1 MTALIAASSAETAQA
16 FVEIGII
23 VVVLA
28 ALSRVAGR
36 IGITAVPLYLL
47 LGLVSGE
54 GSLIELSVSEDFV
67 SLAAEIGV
75 LLLLLTLGL
84 EYTDQELRTGLRTG
98 LPIGAA
104 DLVANAL
111 PGFVVGLALG
121 WEPIAAVL
129 LGGVT
134 WISSSGI
141 ISKVLSDLGRLGFR
155 ETPAILNTLV
165 IEDLAMAVYLPIVA
179 AVIAGGSVASTS
191 FTVFIA
197 VTAVVV
203 VLVLALRYGG
213 RFSNLLGSGSDESV
227 LLAVFGVTLL
237 VAGIAQRLEVSGA
250 IGAFLVGLAISGKAE
265 VRASQLMRPLRDLF
279 AATFFVS
286 FAIQIQLSDLIG
298 SLIPAIVLVVVTS
311 FTKIGSGWYAAGR
324 VGAGPRGRL
333 RAGTTL
339 IARGEFSIVI
349 AALGSTL
356 VDGPE
361 LGALAAGY
369 VLLSALIGPILA
381 RFADRIPLPARL
393 LTAGTSHGT
402 TVPTIP

>member
-1 MTALIAASSAETAQA
+1 MIGLIASSSAETAQA
-16 FVEIGII
+16 FVEIGVI

-28 ALSRVAGR
+28 ALSRLAGR
-36 IGITAVPLYLL
+36 MGITAVPLYLL
-47 LGLVSGE
+47 LGLISGE
-54 GSLIELSVSEDFV
+54 GSLINLSVSEEFV

-84 EYTDQELRTGLRTG
+84 EYTDQELRSGLRTG

-104 DLVANAL
+104 DLVANAI
-111 PGFVVGLALG
+111 PGLIVGLLLG

-165 IEDLAMAVYLPIVA
+165 IEDLAMAIYLPIVA
-179 AVIAGGSVASTS
+179 ALVAGGSISSTS
-191 FTVFIA
+191 ITVIIA
-197 VTAVVV
+197 VGAVTI
-203 VLVLALRYGG
+203 VLILALNYGG
-213 RFSNLLGSGSDESV
+213 RFSSFLGGGSDESV

-265 VRASQLMRPLRDLF
+265 VRASRLMRPLRDLF
-279 AATFFVS
+279 AATFFVA
-286 FAIQIQLSDLIG
+286 FAIQIQLGDLIG
-298 SLIPAIVLVVVTS
+298 SLLPAVVLVVVTS
-311 FTKIGSGWYAAGR
+311 ITKIASGWYAAGR

-349 AALGSTL
+349 AALGATL

-381 RFADRIPLPARL
+381 RFADRIPIPKRL
-393 LTAGTSHGT
+393 VGGHSSRAESVTA
-402 TVPTIP
+402 VP